1 MNVFVTYITYPSRGF
16 QFHVI
21 VRSILE
27 TIAAVDEARPVD
39 AVHRTFDGITVA

>member
-1 MNVFVTYITYPSRGF
+1 MFCNVHNVPEQGF